1 VRQDKETMTAL
12 CKRCFPSTR
21 LRLAG
26 LFALQAMLSTPSWAQ
41 GQPASPTAATS
52 AKSSLCVRLLNAP
65 VISIDPTTGSGEAVL
80 LLTNQT
86 EKEVNAAILG
96 TIASPQNSPA
106 YLEFSADTGSN
117 SDQIYE
123 TKLGPKATIRVRAIL
138 RNDWEDGEFDIDL
151 TNHFGAERVG
161 KVHVRRIPVGIKLEG
176 TDRLKLALLDGVQT
190 RILLRNDD
198 PKTYSVTWK
207 LLNGEEVCSGPT
219 NPINITAKS
228 LVALECTPTLA
239 WQGSRFANLLK
250 PDQSHDGY
258 NLMLLPHPFQSNS
271 NSPSAIPALKVFKGE
286 ASLDF
291 FKPFARGLFS
301 YPILALILFL
311 GGLSSLLLSYFVPNK
326 LKRLT
331 LRDQLLD
338 LAART
343 SDLST
348 RIDSKLAVLVRL
360 ERSRLADLL
369 KSRTTISPDFSTI
382 ANQCGEGITRLT
394 GKVCVLEQMDLVL
407 GRLEKKTAQG
417 VPPTQ
422 VSATNEKLQLATV
435 LLGKGETSDAEI
447 QAASATVAEAAT
459 SIDKLNQPD
468 DTFARDLGDR
478 IRALLNDVDQTIANS
493 PTYKS
498 ILLGLPGPNQILRFA
513 NSLTSIS
520 ADKYVEFDTASQK
533 MRIIRE
539 YVLLREET
547 TDTERV
553 ARLSG
558 RQTQLMAYLQL
569 GTWQA
574 LTSASLLLRE
584 MRDDVFPERIV
595 EVLRLPDEACINVD
609 PAIAYERAPLEL
621 SICFQRP
628 ALNTAAAREQ
638 IGVDW
643 DFGDG
648 LKGKGW
654 SVCHYFQI
662 KRKQN
667 TYKLHVTFRDPD
679 GKALT
684 DEKGQ
689 PIAVERTIVIE
700 PSEIGHGVG
709 ERTRLEILKLGVALV
724 IAVFGLVS
732 GAQDQIARL
741 DLLPGIIA
749 VFLVG
754 FSADSIKRLLTT

>member
-1 VRQDKETMTAL
+1 MTHFP
-12 CKRCFPSTR
+12 KRYFPR
-21 LRLAG
+21 LP
-26 LFALQAMLSTPSWAQ
+26 FW
-41 GQPASPTAATS
+41 AATILVLQSIVPPTNWAHSQS
-52 AKSSLCVRLLNAP
+52 ANVSKAAPAKASVCVRLLNAP
-65 VISIDPTTGSGEAVL
+65 VISVDPTTGSGEAVL

-86 EKEVNAAILG
+86 EKEVNATLLG
-96 TIASPQNSPA
+96 TITTPPNSPA
-106 YLEFSADTGSN
+106 YLEFFANAGTN
-117 SDQIYE
+117 SDQLFE
-123 TKLGPKATIRVRAIL
+123 GKLAPKATIKVRAIL
-138 RNDWEDGEFDIDL
+138 RNDWEDGEFDVDL
-151 TNHFGAERVG
+151 TNHFGSEKVG

-176 TDRLKLALLDGVQT
+176 TDRLKLALVDGVQT

-207 LLNGEEVCSGPT
+207 FLNGQEVCSGPT

-228 LVALECTPTLA
+228 LVALECTPNLA
-239 WQGSRFANLLK
+239 WNPARLANLLK
-250 PDQSHDGY
+250 PDASHDGY
-258 NLMLLPHPFQSNS
+258 NLMLLPHPFQTNP
-271 NSPSAIPALKVFKGE
+271 NSPSAIPALKAFKGE

-291 FKPFARGLFS
+291 FKPFTRGFFS
-301 YPILALILFL
+301 CPILAIILFL
-311 GGLSSLLLSYFVPNK
+311 GGISSLLLSYFVPNK

-348 RIDSKLAVLVRL
+348 RIESKLAVLVRL

-382 ANQCGEGITRLT
+382 AVQCAAGITRLT

-407 GRLEKKTAQG
+407 DRLEKKTAQG

-422 VSATNEKLQLATV
+422 ANAINEKLELAAV

-447 QAASATVAEAAT
+447 QAAGAAIIEAAS

-468 DTFARDLGDR
+468 DTFARDLRDR
-478 IRALLNDVDQTIANS
+478 IRSLLDDIDQTIANT

-498 ILLGLPGPNQILRFA
+498 ILVRLPGPNQVLRFA
-513 NSLTSIS
+513 NSLTSIP
-520 ADKYVEFDTASQK
+520 ADKYVEYDTASQK
-533 MRIIRE
+533 MRIVRE

-547 TDTERV
+547 TDNERV
-553 ARLSG
+553 ARLSA
-558 RQTQLMAYLQL
+558 RETQLMAYLQL

-574 LTSASLLLRE
+574 LNSASLLLRE
-584 MRDDVFPERIV
+584 MRDDVFPERII
-595 EVLRLPDEACINVD
+595 EVLLIPGEASINVD
-609 PAIAYERAPLEL
+609 PPVAYERAPLEL
-621 SICFQRP
+621 SICFQKP

-667 TYKLHVTFRDPD
+667 SYQLCVTFRDPD

-684 DEKGQ
+684 DEKRQ
-689 PIAVERTIVIE
+689 PITIRRTMVVE

-709 ERTRLEILKLGVALV
+709 ERTRLEIFKLGVALV

-732 GAQDQIARL
+732 GAQDQIAKL